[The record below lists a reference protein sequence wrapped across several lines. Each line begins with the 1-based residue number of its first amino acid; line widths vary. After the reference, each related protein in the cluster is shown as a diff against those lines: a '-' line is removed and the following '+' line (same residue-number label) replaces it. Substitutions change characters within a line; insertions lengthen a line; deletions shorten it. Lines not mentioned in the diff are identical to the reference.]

1 MDTRHSGAN
10 KIRVT
15 CRTLMALRLVAEWKR
30 IAAGVPQ
37 TDYGAK
43 LREGIRLSIL
53 LRASPAT
60 TRGAPGTSR
69 WERRDTWARSLRD
82 LQPS

>member
-43 LREGIRLSIL
+43 LREGILLANTAASVACYNPWSPRHLSMGETGYL
-53 LRASPAT
+53 
-60 TRGAPGTSR
+60 GA
-69 WERRDTWARSLRD
+69 
-82 LQPS
+82 